1 MMTNNILV
9 NHEIISILLVEDHP
23 LFRDAVIHALELEH
37 EFVITGT
44 CADGISA
51 VHAAR
56 ELKPDVIIMDI
67 NLPGKNGM
75 DAIREI
81 ILENPNARILVI
93 TSSVDDETVLNAIQA
108 GAQGYLM
115 KDSTGD
121 QLIRG
126 LREVA
131 HGNRFLPPE
140 IAIKLANSLM
150 HPQSNLKNG
159 KMIDQALLSQREKE
173 VLNLVGQGLSNAEIA
188 TTLQLSS
195 STIRVHVFNCLAKL
209 GLQNRNQAIRFAVQ
223 QIERNND

>member
-1 MMTNNILV
+1 MV
-9 NHEIISILLVEDHP
+9 NHEIINILLVEDHP

-37 EFVITGT
+37 EFVIVGI
-44 CADGISA
+44 CADGICA
-51 VHAAR
+51 VKAAR
-56 ELKPDVIIMDI
+56 ELKPDVIIMDL

-81 ILENPNARILVI
+81 ILENPNARIMVI
-93 TSSVDDETVLNAIQA
+93 TSSVDDETVLNAIKA

-131 HGNRFLPPE
+131 HGGRFFPPE
-140 IAIKLANSLM
+140 VALKLANSLM
-150 HPQSNLKNG
+150 LPQAKMKNDQISG
-159 KMIDQALLSQREKE
+159 KHLLSHRERE
-173 VLNLVGQGLSNAEIA
+173 VLNLVGQGLSNNEIA
-188 TTLQLSS
+188 TSLQLSS

-209 GLQNRNQAIRFAVQ
+209 GLHNRNQAIRFAIQ
-223 QIERNND
+223 QINWNID